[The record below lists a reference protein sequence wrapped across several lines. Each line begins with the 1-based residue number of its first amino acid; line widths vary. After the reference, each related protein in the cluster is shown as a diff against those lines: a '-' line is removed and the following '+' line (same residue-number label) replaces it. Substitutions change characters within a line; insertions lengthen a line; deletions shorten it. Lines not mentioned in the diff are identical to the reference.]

1 MNSQHRR
8 SLQIAHPGLLLVL
21 AVAEFMLTLDLSIVN
36 VALPSIRGALG
47 FSQGSLQWVINAYAL
62 TFAGFLLCGGRATD
76 LFGGHRVFLSALGGF
91 TLASFAAGLAPS
103 GAVLLAARAA
113 QGLSA
118 GVLSPA
124 TLSILT
130 ATYRQGRERSRAL
143 SAWTAVAIGGGAAGA
158 LIGGLLV
165 SGLSWRW
172 IFFVNV
178 PVGVSLML
186 AAAGRLPGRPLR
198 AQRGRLDLAGAV
210 TVTAALTALVWA
222 LIRSGAAGWESVQV
236 LGGLAAAAALLATFM
251 LIETRLAGNPLV
263 PFAVFRSRAL
273 LAGNL
278 TSFLSFVPVMAT
290 WFFLT
295 LYLQSLRH
303 ASPLEASLLLLPV
316 SMAVIAGSQASFK
329 LVSALDARA
338 LFAAG
343 GVIAAVGLGWL
354 GRFSA
359 DTALVWVIIPASIA
373 MLGGGLMFAPIMIA
387 ATSGVGSERGGLASG
402 LLNTTRQLGGALGL
416 AVLGTVAAA
425 HATGPA
431 SAVLPDTVS
440 SGFAA
445 ALTGGAIVFLA
456 TAILGA
462 IILPAGLGP
471 LNSEQQPRTHDRSTH
486 RHGHGPHAPH
496 APQITVSPRSIRC

>member
-8 SLQIAHPGLLLVL
+8 SLQIAHPGLLIVL

-76 LFGGHRVFLSALGGF
+76 LFGGRRVFLGALGAF

-103 GAVLLAARAA
+103 GAILLAARAV

-165 SGLSWRW
+165 SGLPWRW

-178 PVGVSLML
+178 PVGASLML
-186 AAAGRLPGRPLR
+186 AAAGRLPGSPVP
-198 AQRGRLDLAGAV
+198 AERGRLDLAGAV

-222 LIRSGAAGWESVQV
+222 VIRSGAAGWESVQV

-273 LAGNL
+273 VAGNL

-303 ASPLEASLLLLPV
+303 ASPLEAGLLLLPV
-316 SMAVIAGSQASFK
+316 SVAVIAGSQASFK

-338 LFAAG
+338 LFAGG

-402 LLNTTRQLGGALGL
+402 LLNTTRQLGGAVGL

-431 SAVLPDTVS
+431 SVVLPDTVS

-471 LNSEQQPRTHDRSTH
+471 RTGEQQPRTPDRS
-486 RHGHGPHAPH
+486 RHCHGRRPHGPHTPA
-496 APQITVSPRSIRC
+496 SLRSIGC